1 MRSPDLEIVVLGV
14 PGPQGSKSFKGMSKA
29 GRAILAESSKK
40 VAPWRDS
47 VAWAARE
54 AMAGRPPIDGP
65 VRCQMVFVFPRPKSR
80 KCTALHDRKPDL
92 SKLIRSTEDA
102 LTTGGAWADDAR
114 VVEYVETG
122 KVYAGATGL
131 GINSGAVV
139 RIWKA

>member
-1 MRSPDLEIVVLGV
+1 MI
-14 PGPQGSKSFKGMSKA
+14 
-29 GRAILAESSKK
+29 ESSKK

-47 VAWAARE
+47 VAWAALE

-80 KCTALHDRKPDL
+80 KRTALHDRKPDL

-114 VVEYVETG
+114 VVEYVTTCKRYSDEMPPGSIT
-122 KVYAGATGL
+122 
-131 GINSGAVV
+131 SGAAI
-139 RIWKA
+139 RIWRATP

>member
-1 MRSPDLEIVVLGV
+1 VRPPDVELVVLGV
-14 PGPQGSKSFKGMSKA
+14 PGPQGSKRYVGG
-29 GRAILAESSKK
+29 GRMIESSKK

-54 AMAGRPPIDGP
+54 VMAGRPPIDGP

-80 KCTALHDRKPDL
+80 KRTALHDRKPDL

-114 VVEYVETG
+114 VVEYVTTC
-122 KVYAGATGL
+122 KRYADEMPPGSIT
-131 GINSGAVV
+131 SGAAI
-139 RIWKA
+139 RIWRATP